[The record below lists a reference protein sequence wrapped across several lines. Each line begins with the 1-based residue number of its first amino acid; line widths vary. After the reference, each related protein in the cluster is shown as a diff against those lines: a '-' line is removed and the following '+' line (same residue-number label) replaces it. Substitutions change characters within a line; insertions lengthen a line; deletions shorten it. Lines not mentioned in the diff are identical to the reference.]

1 MWILFSM
8 VSAFLLGIY
17 DIFKKKSLSEN
28 AVIPVLAISIFFS
41 FLLYSPLLI
50 LSYIDGGED
59 LLGDFYVPQV
69 DAAMHFQIFLKAAIV
84 LCAWICAYFGMKHI
98 PITIFSPIRATQP
111 IWVVL
116 VAVLLFQEKLSAI
129 QIVAIVITLGC
140 FYAFSVVG
148 KKEGVSF
155 KSNKWIWLVVAATVF
170 GSASGLYDKYLMTHS
185 CPRMTVQVY
194 ACMYQSL
201 LMMIVMF
208 VLWYPRRRNS
218 TPFEWRWTIL
228 GISVFLMAADFV
240 YYWALSDPNSYISIV
255 STIRRSGAVVPFAYG
270 AFALKEKNIKV
281 KSILLGGVILGVS
294 MLYIF
299 R

>member
-1 MWILFSM
+1 MWILLSM

-17 DIFKKKSLSEN
+17 DVFKKKSLSEN

-41 FLLYSPLLI
+41 FLLYSPLLVI
-50 LSYIDGGED
+50 SSFDGGEEM
-59 LLGDFYVPQV
+59 LGDFYVPQV
-69 DAAMHFQIFLKAAIV
+69 DGAMHLQIFLKAAIV

-116 VAVLLFQEKLSAI
+116 VAVLLFNERLTAI

-155 KSNKWIWLVVAATVF
+155 KSNKWIWLVIAATVF
-170 GSASGLYDKYLMTHS
+170 GSASGLYDKYLMVNS

-194 ACMYQSL
+194 ACMYQAI

-208 VLWYPRRRNS
+208 VLWYPRRTKS

-240 YYWALSDPNSYISIV
+240 YYWALSDENSYISIV
-255 STIRRSGAVVPFAYG
+255 STIRRSGAIVPFAYG

-281 KSILLGGVILGVS
+281 KTILLCGVILGVS

>member
-1 MWILFSM
+1 M

-17 DIFKKKSLSEN
+17 DVFKKKSLSEN

-41 FLLYSPLLI
+41 FLLYSPLLVI
-50 LSYIDGGED
+50 SSFDGGEEM
-59 LLGDFYVPQV
+59 LGDFYVPQV
-69 DAAMHFQIFLKAAIV
+69 DGAMHFQIFLKAAIV

-116 VAVLLFQEKLSAI
+116 VAVLLFNERLTAI

-155 KSNKWIWLVVAATVF
+155 KSNKWIWLVIAATVF
-170 GSASGLYDKYLMTHS
+170 GSASGLYDKYLMVNS

-194 ACMYQSL
+194 ACMYQAI

-208 VLWYPRRRNS
+208 VLWYPRRTKS

-240 YYWALSDPNSYISIV
+240 YYWALSDENSYISIV
-255 STIRRSGAVVPFAYG
+255 STIRRSGAIVPFAYG

-281 KSILLGGVILGVS
+281 KTILLCGVILGVS

>member
-1 MWILFSM
+1 MWILLSM

-17 DIFKKKSLSEN
+17 DVFKKKSLSEN

-41 FLLYSPLLI
+41 FVLYSPLLI
-50 LSYIDGGED
+50 ISCIDGGKN
-59 LLGDFYVPQV
+59 LLGELYVPQV

-116 VAVLLFQEKLSAI
+116 VAVLLFNEHLTGI
-129 QIVAIVITLGC
+129 QLLAIVITLGC

-155 KSNKWIWLVVAATVF
+155 KSNKWIWLVIAATVF
-170 GSASGLYDKYLMTHS
+170 GSASGLYDKYLMVNS

-194 ACMYQSL
+194 ACMYQAM

-208 VLWYPRRRNS
+208 VLWYPRRDKS

-240 YYWALSDPNSYISIV
+240 YYMALSDENSYISIV
-255 STIRRSGAVVPFAYG
+255 STIRRSGAIVPFAYG

-281 KSILLGGVILGVS
+281 KTLLLFGVILGVS

>member
-1 MWILFSM
+1 MWILLSM

-17 DIFKKKSLSEN
+17 DVFKKKSLSEN

-41 FLLYSPLLI
+41 FLLYSPLLVI
-50 LSYIDGGED
+50 SSFDGGEEM
-59 LLGDFYVPQV
+59 LGDFYVPQV
-69 DAAMHFQIFLKAAIV
+69 DGAMHFQIFLKAAIV

-116 VAVLLFQEKLSAI
+116 VAVLLFNERLTAI

-155 KSNKWIWLVVAATVF
+155 KSNKWIWLVIAATVF
-170 GSASGLYDKYLMTHS
+170 GSASGLYDKYLMVNS

-194 ACMYQSL
+194 ACMYQAI

-208 VLWYPRRRNS
+208 VLWYPRRTKS

-240 YYWALSDPNSYISIV
+240 YYWALSDENSYISIV
-255 STIRRSGAVVPFAYG
+255 STIRRSGAIVPFAYG

-281 KSILLGGVILGVS
+281 KTILLCGVILGVS